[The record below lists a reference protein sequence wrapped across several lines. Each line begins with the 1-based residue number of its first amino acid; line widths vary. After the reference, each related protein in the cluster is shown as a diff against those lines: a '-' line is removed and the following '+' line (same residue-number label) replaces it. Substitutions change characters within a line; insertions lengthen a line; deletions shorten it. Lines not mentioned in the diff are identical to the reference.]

1 MHSTPSAVDANPT
14 TLLNVQAMRAVAAL
28 LVVVG
33 HTLALS
39 SINLPEY
46 LGGGLIH
53 TFAYAGVDIFFVISG
68 LVICTAAQKHLAQS
82 AQVSNLQLSLSFLV
96 RRLFRIYPLYWA
108 VFILI
113 FCFTRGL
120 NFDFV
125 NNNFEVWFKNFWL
138 VNKYN
143 DVVPQAWSLA
153 FEMYFYASMA
163 CILFFFR
170 ARYFACL
177 LAWFLLPLALYATDF
192 LPTGYVRDIILDPI
206 LLEFLFGCLVFYLV
220 RREYLYLPLLVFF
233 VGLFLFFV
241 GAYQTLQQ
249 GLLASSPRT
258 FSFGLGSAF
267 IIYGLIGIEK
277 LKGWCLPKFLVELG
291 DVSYSIYLV
300 HMGIIVAAL
309 AISRDLGNLHSKYQ
323 ASFLVLI
330 FLTVL
335 VVSGLCHRF
344 IERPFIALGS
354 KFAKRL
360 SP

>member
-1 MHSTPSAVDANPT
+1 MHSTSSAVDANPT

-68 LVICTAAQKHLAQS
+68 LVICTAAQKHLVQS

-96 RRLFRIYPLYWA
+96 RRLFRIYPLYWT
-108 VFILI
+108 VFLVI
-113 FCFTRGL
+113 FCCTKGL
-120 NFDFV
+120 NIDFIE
-125 NNNFEVWFKNFWL
+125 NNFQTLLKNFWL

-170 ARYFACL
+170 ARYFVCL
-177 LAWFLLPLALYATDF
+177 LIWFLLPFAWYATEF
-192 LPTGYVRDIILDPI
+192 LPTGYVRDIILDPM
-206 LLEFLFGCLVFYLV
+206 LLEFLFGCVVFFLI
-220 RREYLYLPLLVFF
+220 RRESLYLPVLVLF
-233 VGLFLFFV
+233 VGLILFFI

-249 GLLASSPRT
+249 GLLTSSPRT
-258 FSFGLGSAF
+258 LSFGLGSAF

-309 AISRDLGNLHSKYQ
+309 AISRNLGNLHSEYQ
-323 ASFLVLI
+323 ATFLFLI
-330 FLTVL
+330 FLAVL
-335 VVSGLCHRF
+335 AISWCCHRF
-344 IERPFIALGS
+344 IEKPFIALGA
-354 KFAKRL
+354 KLAKRV
-360 SP
+360 SA